1 MLKTIFNCNI
11 TRPILFG
18 GPVLFAL
25 LLGLGRAD
33 AASAEDPARVTQRL
47 AQVVDYVAAD
57 YSGAV
62 RDGQVIEASEWKEQ
76 QELLGEARK
85 LVPQMQGSDGERAGL
100 AAQLAE
106 VVQAVEAKA
115 APLEVQKRCRAVRQS
130 LKDTFHLRMVP
141 AAAVDATR
149 GAELYAQLCTSC
161 HGQSGRADTPTAAAL
176 KPPPV
181 SFHDAER
188 MSKVSPA
195 LAYHALSFGIVG
207 TAMAPFDTLSAQ
219 DRWNLAFYVVGL
231 RHGTPTATAATAL
244 APNELDPAARK
255 RFADLALLA
264 ELSDEELSAELDRT
278 SLSADAKVRAL
289 GQLRTAEPF
298 ARPSGS
304 SRFERARTL
313 IADAQKAAQG
323 GDFATAHRLA
333 ISAYLDGI
341 EPHEAGLRIDRPE
354 LLPRIEAA
362 FAGLRQASDP
372 DRRPSLSA
380 MTQESQAIFA
390 LLADAEYEKG
400 SKGGVWKAFLA
411 SLVIALREGIEVAL
425 LIAALL
431 AFLRKSG
438 QGALSRSVH
447 AGWLASVPAGL
458 LTFLLVGKL
467 VDGARRELAE
477 GILTLFA
484 ATILLSVTHWVLGAK
499 EARHWLGFLRRRVEA
514 VGSGQAQ
521 AGRGQSMWL
530 FGIAFFA
537 AYREALETALFYRAL
552 LFDVGPNG
560 LRQVLAGIA
569 VGVAV
574 LAVLVVVVG
583 RIGRKLN
590 PRPVML
596 ASSALLA
603 LLALALT
610 GHGIHALQE
619 GGYLG
624 MRLIIVGG
632 APWSGLPSIGIH
644 ATWQGVG
651 AQAVVLALLVSP
663 SIIEKIRAARTRA
676 PGSSSL
682 PQPTQA

>member
-1 MLKTIFNCNI
+1 MLKTIFNCRI
-11 TRPILFG
+11 ARPILFG
-18 GPVLFAL
+18 GLVL
-25 LLGLGRAD
+25 LLGLSQAH
-33 AASAEDPARVTQRL
+33 AAPAEDPARVTQRL

-76 QELLGEARK
+76 RELLGEARK
-85 LVPQMQGSDGERAGL
+85 LVPQLTGSDGERAAL
-100 AAQLAE
+100 SAQLAE
-106 VVQAVEAKA
+106 VVQAVDAKSD
-115 APLEVQKRCRAVRQS
+115 PGEVQKRCRAVRQS

-149 GAELYAQLCTSC
+149 GAELYATYCTSC
-161 HGQSGRADTPTAAAL
+161 HGQNGRADTPTAAAL
-176 KPPPV
+176 KPSPV
-181 SFHDAER
+181 SFHDVER

-195 LAYHALSFGIVG
+195 LAYHALTFGIAG
-207 TAMAPFDTLSAQ
+207 TAMAPFDQLSAQ

-231 RHGTPTATAATAL
+231 RHGTPAATAM
-244 APNELDPAARK
+244 APADFEAGARK
-255 RFADLALLA
+255 RLADPALLA
-264 ELSDEELSAELDRT
+264 ELSDEELAAELT
-278 SLSADAKVRAL
+278 KTTLSADAQKRAL
-289 GQLRTAEPF
+289 GHLRTAEPF
-298 ARPSGS
+298 AHPTAGS
-304 SRFERARTL
+304 KFERARTL
-313 IADAQKAAQG
+313 IAEAQKAAQG
-323 GDFATAHRLA
+323 GDFASAHRLA

-341 EPHEAGLRIDRPE
+341 EPHEAGMRIDRPE

-362 FAGLRQASDP
+362 FAGLRQATDP
-372 DRRPSLSA
+372 DHRPSLST
-380 MTQESQAIFA
+380 MNQESQAIFA

-438 QGALSRSVH
+438 QATLSRSVH

-467 VDGARRELAE
+467 IDGARRELAE

-514 VGSGQAQ
+514 VGAEKGQE
-521 AGRGQSMWL
+521 GSLRGQSLWL
-530 FGIAFFA
+530 FVIAFFA

-552 LFDVGPNG
+552 LFDVGPGG
-560 LRQVLAGIA
+560 LRQVVAGIA
-569 VGVAV
+569 VGVAI

-596 ASSALLA
+596 ASSGLLA

-624 MRLIIVGG
+624 MTLIMVGG
-632 APWSGLPSIGIH
+632 TPWSGLPSIGVH

-663 SIIEKIRAARTRA
+663 SIIEKLRAARSRA
-676 PGSSSL
+676 PGGSSL